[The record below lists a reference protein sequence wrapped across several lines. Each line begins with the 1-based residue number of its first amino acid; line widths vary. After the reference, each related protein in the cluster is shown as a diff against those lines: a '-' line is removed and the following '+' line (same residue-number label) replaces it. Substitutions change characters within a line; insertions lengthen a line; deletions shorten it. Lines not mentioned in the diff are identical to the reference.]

1 MENLIQN
8 EQTQDLLNQ
17 LEVSEKNL
25 NNNMNNKDLIH
36 SFIVTADKIQKDLKT
51 KYNDLWLSPSERQLM
66 GQGG

>member
-36 SFIVTADKIQKDLKT
+36 SFIVTADKI
-51 KYNDLWLSPSERQLM
+51 
-66 GQGG
+66 

>member
-36 SFIVTADKIQKDLKT
+36 SFIVTADKIQKDLKS

-66 GQGG
+66 G